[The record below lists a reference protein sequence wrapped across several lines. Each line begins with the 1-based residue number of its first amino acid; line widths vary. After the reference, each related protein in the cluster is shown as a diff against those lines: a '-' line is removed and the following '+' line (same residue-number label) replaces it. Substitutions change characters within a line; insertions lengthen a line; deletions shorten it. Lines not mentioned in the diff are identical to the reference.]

1 MASGP
6 VDHGREPCPH
16 RILDDCGSAFGMGA
30 VGGGV
35 WYLVK
40 GLKNSPPGARMK
52 GALESIRRESPRLGG
67 SFAVWGGLFSTFDCI
82 LVGIRKKEDPWNSIA
97 AGALTGGV
105 LAVRRGPNEVLVSG
119 AFGGMILA
127 MIEGLGILITR
138 LSAPT
143 PLTIGDQV
151 YSLPPPGG
159 EQPPGQP
166 GLAEAGATETA
177 GDVQILDATG
187 GVEDGPSTSASTGS
201 ASGGGGGGGWWPFGG
216 KAKSSASPA
225 AGSPLERVSSPL
237 EPEVLGLRRGA
248 RAAASLFPLICQGL
262 VLASEEEK
270 ALEEE

>member
-35 WYLVK
+35 WYHVK
-40 GLKNSPPGARMK
+40 GLKNSPPGARLK
-52 GALESIRRESPRLGG
+52 GALEAIRRESPRLGG

-159 EQPPGQP
+159 EAGPPPPG
-166 GLAEAGATETA
+166 GLAEAQDPAVATSTA
-177 GDVQILDATG
+177 QVQILDPTG
-187 GVEDGPSTSASTGS
+187 GIPEDAPSTSGTT
-201 ASGGGGGGGWWPFGG
+201 SGGGGGWFGWGSKGGAD
-216 KAKSSASPA
+216 KASPV
-225 AGSPLERVSSPL
+225 VSSPL
-237 EPEVLGLRRGA
+237 EPAMMA
-248 RAAASLFPLICQGL
+248 RANSARTLFPLICRDLILGAVDL
-262 VLASEEEK
+262 REA
-270 ALEEE
+270 ALEEEEEA

>member
-166 GLAEAGATETA
+166 GLAEDGATGEF
-177 GDVQILDATG
+177 LR
-187 GVEDGPSTSASTGS
+187 
-201 ASGGGGGGGWWPFGG
+201 PF
-216 KAKSSASPA
+216 APPPPA
-225 AGSPLERVSSPL
+225 P
-237 EPEVLGLRRGA
+237 
-248 RAAASLFPLICQGL
+248 RAAAPDD
-262 VLASEEEK
+262 
-270 ALEEE
+270 

>member
-1 MASGP
+1 
-6 VDHGREPCPH
+6 
-16 RILDDCGSAFGMGA
+16 MGA

-166 GLAEAGATETA
+166 GLASAPRQQQLRTVPRILPTCNRVQQLGRWRCGA
-177 GDVQILDATG
+177 
-187 GVEDGPSTSASTGS
+187 
-201 ASGGGGGGGWWPFGG
+201 
-216 KAKSSASPA
+216 
-225 AGSPLERVSSPL
+225 
-237 EPEVLGLRRGA
+237 RGA
-248 RAAASLFPLICQGL
+248 VGGLPGGAEPLLRAWSGL
-262 VLASEEEK
+262 PPTTV
-270 ALEEE
+270 

>member
-1 MASGP
+1 
-6 VDHGREPCPH
+6 
-16 RILDDCGSAFGMGA
+16 MGA

-40 GLKNSPPGARMK
+40 GLKNSPPGARVK
-52 GALESIRRESPRLGG
+52 GALEAVRRESPRLGG

-159 EQPPGQP
+159 EQPGQP
-166 GLAEAGATETA
+166 GPQAAGGAPEAMQAPQGE
-177 GDVQILDATG
+177 VQILDATG
-187 GVEDGPSTSASTGS
+187 GIEDAPSTSNATASS
-201 ASGGGGGGGWWPFGG
+201 GGGGGWWPFGG
-216 KAKSSASPA
+216 KSEKPSAT
-225 AGSPLERVSSPL
+225 AGSPLETVNSPL
-237 EPEVLGLRRGA
+237 EKSVIDARDTY
-248 RAAASLFPLICQGL
+248 RAAASLFPLICQNL
-262 VLASEEEK
+262 LQQEEEDK
-270 ALEEE
+270 D

>member
-166 GLAEAGATETA
+166 GLAEAGATETS

-262 VLASEEEK
+262 VLASEEEE

>member
-40 GLKNSPPGARMK
+40 GLKNSPPGARVK
-52 GALESIRRESPRLGG
+52 GALEAIRRESPRLGG

-105 LAVRRGPNEVLVSG
+105 LAIRRGPNEVLVSG

-143 PLTIGDQV
+143 PLVLGDQV
-151 YSLPPPGG
+151 YTLPPPGG
-159 EQPPGQP
+159 EGPPPGP
-166 GLAEAGATETA
+166 GGTEEPSGSMQQEPSTSQ
-177 GDVQILDATG
+177 VQILDASSLA
-187 GVEDGPSTSASTGS
+187 EENS
-201 ASGGGGGGGWWPFGG
+201 SGGGGSGSGSGSSSSGSGGGFFGWR
-216 KAKSSASPA
+216 AASSPVEFSVINVIHQNKSSAQKA
-225 AGSPLERVSSPL
+225 CRM
-237 EPEVLGLRRGA
+237 
-248 RAAASLFPLICQGL
+248 LFPTICQNI
-262 VLASEEEK
+262 
-270 ALEEE
+270 LEEEGEEGED

>member
-166 GLAEAGATETA
+166 GLAEAGATGEFLRPFDPPPRPPSRCPRRLTLKA
-177 GDVQILDATG
+177 FTFWLAQRPPGTCRSWTRPEGSRTG
-187 GVEDGPSTSASTGS
+187 RAPAPAPAPRLAAAAAVDGGPLEERQ
-201 ASGGGGGGGWWPFGG
+201 
-216 KAKSSASPA
+216 SPA
-225 AGSPLERVSSPL
+225 PAQR
-237 EPEVLGLRRGA
+237 
-248 RAAASLFPLICQGL
+248 RAAPWRG
-262 VLASEEEK
+262 
-270 ALEEE
+270 